1 MKPRWIRTRL
11 ALLCAALL
19 LCAACAR
26 GGEERPLPAEEPP
39 AATLP
44 LLPETEWA
52 VPELSALALPPES
65 DGRES
70 IPQTGE
76 PVFPQPGDTT
86 DTWNPAREGD
96 YPPDARCSPRELLD
110 KWMAVEGLTLADL
123 EARDCRQLVLAV
135 CGAGDSRRGL
145 VFCWELDDRGEWALA
160 EELSAL
166 PAWFGARGITH
177 GRRQGTYTSPAGL
190 WGLTLAFGSGEAI
203 PGSRMPWRA
212 VTEDSFWICDNDSL
226 YYNTWQERGD
236 PALLDTWDEDD
247 GEHLMD
253 FGDSYR
259 YAVATDFNTPP
270 YARRRVGAAIFLHC
284 DVKPTAGCV
293 GVGEED
299 MVSILRWLDPE
310 QGPCILITGRQ
321 AGA

>member
-1 MKPRWIRTRL
+1 MK
-11 ALLCAALL
+11 
-19 LCAACAR
+19 
-26 GGEERPLPAEEPP
+26 
-39 AATLP
+39 
-44 LLPETEWA
+44 
-52 VPELSALALPPES
+52 V
-65 DGRES
+65 
-70 IPQTGE
+70 IPTHDEFTPQWGE
-76 PVFPQPGDTT
+76 PILPQPGDTR
-86 DTWNPAREGD
+86 DTWDPARAQGW
-96 YPPDARCSPRELLD
+96 PDDDACTPTELLG
-110 KWMAVEGLTLADL
+110 KWMAAEGLTLSDL
-123 EARDCRQLVLAV
+123 DDRDCRQLVLAV

-145 VFCWELDDRGEWALA
+145 VFCWELDDRGEWALR
-160 EELSAL
+160 ESLSAL

-177 GRRQGTYTSPAGL
+177 GRRQGTCTSPAGL
-190 WGLTLAFGSGEAI
+190 WGLTLAFGTGDAL

-236 PALLDTWDEDD
+236 PALRDTWDEDD

-270 YARRRVGAAIFLHC
+270 YARRQVGAAIFLHC

-293 GVGEED
+293 GVGEAD
-299 MVSILRWLDPE
+299 MTAILRWLDPE

-321 AGA
+321 AET